1 MNDRQ
6 NIEDKMI
13 KGQIEST
20 TRQQCLNQLH
30 GLQSPEGEVD
40 DEGSQ
45 ESQEGEAVACS
56 GRVGLGWE
64 GS

>member
-1 MNDRQ
+1 MNDKKSMK
-6 NIEDKMI
+6 DKMLR
-13 KGQIEST
+13 GQREST

-45 ESQEGEAVACS
+45 ESEEGEAVACS
-56 GRVGLGWE
+56 VRVG
-64 GS
+64 